1 MMRWNQLGMHSH
13 KRVLLGS
20 LSSLAISLPVL
31 SYGASTFSNS
41 NFSLSIGN
49 DGKVSSAIRS
59 IDQTELVPYNGS
71 GEGWHIHKPESGL
84 LDDMTM
90 TDLGNDRLQF
100 TSTSDPDTFVVVK
113 VTEESRYLKFEI
125 ESVSNTGQAGVLD
138 EGTGLY
144 SDWAPY
150 TVGFQML
157 TSITGGNFHFFP
169 LDYMTSTY
177 DHSTRDEVCWDFL
190 EFSQNGNEPMG
201 AVAVFYA
208 QSDAEYDDILLDI
221 WGNEPSLPIPNRAA
235 NANWDRAA
243 AQSWLNQWKA
253 DFADTSSMFFF
264 MNAQSEPIGDLYQA
278 VDVAANLGV
287 NTMYLFPDVWR
298 GEYIPYQQSNAGL
311 NPNLFPNG
319 LSDLL
324 ALRQYMADKGVG
336 LDFHY
341 TAGLIGRM
349 DPDYGASNLHPD
361 LATWGTGSLINASA
375 IGATSMDVQVPTGFI
390 AAELSPWNSYS
401 VPHYYPYIPDG
412 SIGVIDIRVGNELL
426 RWQTLNWTSADSFE
440 LSGIDSYD
448 SATTGA
454 QQSHASQQQVTFY
467 YSPWGALVPDPT
479 KPLFTT
485 IAEDYAALLNAADV
499 TEVQYDAQNAHYVP
513 WGLWGYDKFAQKVYE
528 ALDHPVTSG
537 DGFGWA
543 SWAHMEYNFKQV
555 YQVTRPTQ
563 INQAGPIELSQPSV
577 AATRLD
583 EANFLWAKTVGLNSP
598 YISVTDGLMGVTL
611 NEIFGHGQWEDYAAS
626 RKLWAAARPY
636 FSAAQRDRMV
646 PELPVDS
653 GVAPLSHLRG
663 DETFRIENGGTDV
676 KVYPT
681 QVMRRPGLDS
691 YWFINQEQGAISPR
705 QYIQTGETV
714 SLSNEYANQTPVIEL
729 RVLPEM
735 SQGNLDNI
743 DLMPAYSDL
752 SLPTS
757 GAQTVSNV
765 GGAIEIAVDNSAASS
780 DYWSAAGITESAFWR
795 GVHVGNRFV
804 DMEYAR
810 GVALTV
816 EGDNSGAELVFTA
829 GYRDYVVTID
839 FTGTKTI
846 EIPNGEA
853 SRYKSG
859 FGFRFDTSKPTDY
872 ATVSSFR
879 LYLGY
884 VPAGVSSAVKVHAI
898 EAMDEDRSIGLV
910 NPVLSLNSDTVSV
923 SGTIPDDCYLRYT
936 GGSTASVYD
945 ADWNFI
951 ETLPVSGAGLQAVA
965 GLNDFSVSSAAS
977 SNVWLETRLKVE
989 DAPWSLPVTV
999 TPALAVPSAPVPA
1012 DGALGLSGSQ
1022 SLSWSAASSSN
1033 TIYLG
1038 SDYNAVASATET
1050 SAECMGTQTATSY
1063 TPSALAPGTTYYW
1076 SVDVSDGTQTTY
1088 GPVWSFYVSG
1098 PPVFTSD
1105 PINLPVAAI
1114 DGTYSE
1120 SLTVFV
1126 SDPDGDALT
1135 YSLISGPAW
1144 LSLSSDGTLSG
1155 TPDAADAG
1163 SHSVTIEVSD
1173 GIDGSDTVTITIDVA
1188 GPPAWATWN
1197 GSGAD
1202 SNWDNLN
1209 NWQGIQLLPAAVSD
1223 IWVGNEV
1230 TNTPMIDSSVAA
1242 QAKIIRAN
1250 NDITMTGGSL
1260 TTANVVILGESLASP
1275 ATMTISGGVANLHSM
1290 WIGNSSTGTLQM
1302 SGGEVTLTSDL
1313 LYVGRFGNGG
1323 HVQLDG
1329 GTLSAPGVYLP
1340 DATTTMDI
1348 GAGELVLPGDQA
1360 SALEAHVSS
1369 GKLTG
1374 YAGAGVVNVHY
1385 NAITDETVVTA
1396 SIPPVSSSW
1405 NAAGVDDL
1413 WGNVNNWNTTELPGV
1428 VTDVWIGSGY
1438 SNGLLIDASVAAKS
1452 KIIRACSDITMTGGS
1467 LGAANILIL
1476 AESPGNPVTMTI
1488 SGGTADLHSIWV
1500 GNNSSATLNMSGGS
1514 VSLSTDRLYIGR
1526 FGNGGHVQLDGGTL
1540 SAPDLYIAPSG
1551 ASLDITA
1558 GTLVLSGDKTAVI
1571 NAQVNLGS
1579 ITAYG
1584 GSGTVVVSYNGSTT
1598 TVTATNP

>member
-1 MMRWNQLGMHSH
+1 MSRLDDFVNSKG
-13 KRVLLGS
+13 VLCCGLTS
-20 LSSLAISLPVL
+20 LSVLFASLA
-31 SYGASTFSNS
+31 YGDSTFSTTD
-41 NFSLSIGN
+41 FSLTLGS
-49 DGKVSSAIRS
+49 DGKVSSAVRTV
-59 IDQTELVPYNGS
+59 DQTELVPYNGS
-71 GEGWHIHKPESGL
+71 GEGWYLHQPENGL
-84 LDDMTM
+84 LDNLSM

-100 TSTSDPDTFVVVK
+100 TSASDPDLLVVVK

-125 ESVSNTGQAGVLD
+125 ESVSNTGQPGVLD

-144 SDWAPY
+144 SEWAPN

-157 TSITGGNFHFFP
+157 TSITGGNFHFFA

-177 DHSTRDEVCWDFL
+177 DHSTKDDVCWDFL

-235 NANWDRAA
+235 NTNWDRAA
-243 AQSWLNQWKA
+243 AQAWLNQWKA
-253 DFADTSSMFFF
+253 DFADTSAMFFF
-264 MNAQSEPIGDLYQA
+264 MDGQSEPVGDLYQA

-319 LSDLL
+319 LSDLQ

-341 TAGLIGRM
+341 TAGLIGRL
-349 DPDYGASNLHPD
+349 DPDYGASNLHPH
-361 LATWGTGSLINASA
+361 LATWGTGSLVNSTS
-375 IGATSMDVQVPTGFI
+375 IGATTMDVQVPSGFI
-390 AAELSPWNSYS
+390 AAELSPWNSYL

-412 SIGVIDIRVGNELL
+412 SIGVIDMRVGDELL
-426 RWQTLNWTSADSFE
+426 RWQNLNWTSADSFQLTGVDDYETE
-440 LSGIDSYD
+440 L
-448 SATTGA
+448 AGA
-454 QQSHASQQQVTFY
+454 GQTHASQQEVTFY

-479 KPLFTT
+479 KPLFAT
-485 IAEDYAALLNAADV
+485 IAEDYAALLNAADI

-513 WGLWGYDKFAQKVYE
+513 WGLWGYDKFAQLIYE
-528 ALDHPVTSG
+528 ALDHPTTSG

-563 INQAGPIELSQPSV
+563 INQAGPIELSKPSV

-611 NEIFGHGQWEDYAAS
+611 NEIFGHGQWSDYAES

-636 FSAAQRDRMV
+636 FSQAQRDRMV
-646 PELPVDS
+646 PELPVES

-691 YWFINQEQGAISPR
+691 NWFINQEQGAISPR

-743 DLMPAYSDL
+743 DLMPAYSDI

-757 GAQTVSNV
+757 GAQAVSNV

-795 GVHVGNRFV
+795 GVHLGNRFV

-810 GVALTV
+810 GVAMTV

-872 ATVSSFR
+872 STVSSFR

-884 VPAGVSSAVKVHAI
+884 VPSGVSSAVKVHAI

-910 NPVLSLNSDTVSV
+910 NPVLSLNTQSVSI
-923 SGTIPDDCYLRYT
+923 SGTIPDDCYLSYE
-936 GGSTASVYD
+936 GGATASVYD

-951 ETLPVSGAGLQAVA
+951 ETLGVTGSGLQATA
-965 GLNDFSVSSAAS
+965 GLNDFSVSTATS
-977 SNVWLETRLKVE
+977 SNIWLETRLVVE
-989 DAPWSLPVTV
+989 DTPWSLAVSVLDSLPVATSPS
-999 TPALAVPSAPVPA
+999 PAN
-1012 DGALGLSGSQ
+1012 GASTNDTSID
-1022 SLSWSAASSSN
+1022 LSWSATGTSN

-1038 SDYNAVASATET
+1038 SDYNAVARATEST
-1050 SAECMGTQTATSY
+1050 ADYQGTQAANSFDPGNLT
-1063 TPSALAPGTTYYW
+1063 PGTTYYW
-1076 SVDVSDGTQTTY
+1076 SVDVSDGSQTAY
-1088 GPVWSFYVSG
+1088 GPIWSFYVSG
-1098 PPVFTSD
+1098 PPVFTTD
-1105 PINLPVAAI
+1105 PIDLSVAAI
-1114 DGTYSE
+1114 GQGYSAT
-1120 SLTVFV
+1120 LTGLAF
-1126 SDPDGDALT
+1126 DPDGDSLS
-1135 YSLISGPAW
+1135 YSLVSGPAW
-1144 LSLSSDGTLSG
+1144 LSLAADGTLSG

-1163 SHSVTIEVSD
+1163 SHTVTVEVSD
-1173 GIDGSDTVTITIDVA
+1173 GIDGTDTVSFSIEVA
-1188 GPPAWATWN
+1188 VPPAWATWN

-1202 SNWDNLN
+1202 SSWSNLS
-1209 NWQGIQLLPAAVSD
+1209 NWQGIQLLPATVSD
-1223 IWVGNEV
+1223 VWIGNEV
-1230 TNTPMIDSSVAA
+1230 TNTPVIDSAVAA
-1242 QAKIIRAN
+1242 EAKIIRAN
-1250 NDITMTGGSL
+1250 NDFAMTGGSL
-1260 TTANVVILGESLASP
+1260 TTANVVILGESSASP
-1275 ATMTISGGVANLHSM
+1275 ATLSISGGSANLHSI
-1290 WIGNSSTGTLQM
+1290 WVGNNSTATLNI
-1302 SGGEVTLTSDL
+1302 SGGDVTLTTDL

-1329 GTLSAPGVYLP
+1329 GSLTAPGIYMP

-1348 GAGELVLPGDQA
+1348 TAGLLQLAGDQA
-1360 SALEAHVSS
+1360 SALETLVSA
-1369 GKLTG
+1369 GKITG
-1374 YAGAGVVNVHY
+1374 YAGNGEVTVHY
-1385 NAITDETVVTA
+1385 NSLTDQTVVNA
-1396 SIPPVSSSW
+1396 SIPPVSASW
-1405 NAAGVDDL
+1405 TATGADDL
-1413 WGNVNNWNTTELPGV
+1413 WGNIANWNTSELPGL
-1428 VTDVWIGSGY
+1428 VTDIWISSGY
-1438 SNGLLIDASVAAKS
+1438 SNGLLIDASVSAKS

-1467 LGAANILIL
+1467 LTTANILIL
-1476 AESPGNPVTMTI
+1476 AEAPSSPVTMNI
-1488 SGGTADLHSIWV
+1488 SGGTAELHSIWL
-1500 GNNSSATLNMSGGS
+1500 GNNSSATLNLTGGT
-1514 VSLSTDRLYIGR
+1514 VTLTTDKLYVGR
-1526 FGNGGHVQLDGGTL
+1526 FGNGGHVQLDAGTL

-1551 ASLDITA
+1551 ASVDLTA
-1558 GTLVLSGDKTAVI
+1558 GTLILSGDKTVSI
-1571 NAQVNLGS
+1571 DTQISNGR

-1584 GSGTVVVSYNGSTT
+1584 GSGTVVVAYDGTIT
-1598 TVTATNP
+1598 TVSAMNP